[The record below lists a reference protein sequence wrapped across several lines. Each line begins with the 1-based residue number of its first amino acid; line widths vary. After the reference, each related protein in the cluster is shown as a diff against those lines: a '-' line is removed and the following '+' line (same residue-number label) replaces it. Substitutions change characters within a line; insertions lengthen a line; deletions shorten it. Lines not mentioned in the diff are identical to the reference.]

1 MIPLESVQKRFTSML
16 PEMECFSYKE
26 TGFIFL
32 IVEQAEK
39 GPKRYTDFEGTD
51 RTDNEELSGA
61 ICDQRVKV

>member
-1 MIPLESVQKRFTSML
+1 ML
-16 PEMECFSYKE
+16 PEMGCFSYKE

-32 IVEQAEK
+32 RVEQAEK